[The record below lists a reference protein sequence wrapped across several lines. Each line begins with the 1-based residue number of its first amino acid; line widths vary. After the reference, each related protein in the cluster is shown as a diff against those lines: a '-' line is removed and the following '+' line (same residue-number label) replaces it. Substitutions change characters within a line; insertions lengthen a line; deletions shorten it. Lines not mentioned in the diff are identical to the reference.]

1 MNDKIIPIQIES
13 KLLRAVEVAEILNI
27 SRAFVYQLMQTGE
40 LPTVRLGRSV
50 RVRPSD
56 LQEVIRSNTCKGNSK

>member
-1 MNDKIIPIQIES
+1 MNEKIIRTNIDF
-13 KLLRAVEVAEILNI
+13 KLMRASEVAQILNI

-56 LQEVIRSNTCKGNSK
+56 LEEVIRANTFRGNSK